1 MQSNLKDPRWR
12 LNNFYKIVDK
22 DARKITFKENGIQR
36 RINSS
41 TAKRKMILKYR
52 QGGVTTN
59 EVIKQL
65 DYTIWNHNVNAC
77 ILSHEQDSIE
87 KIFNIARRAHAAM
100 PKRIQPPLDKGGG
113 SKYEMRF
120 PKTGSKIYCDLQS
133 RGDTIHWLH
142 ISEAA
147 FADPDRMKATLEAV
161 PINGIVT
168 FESTPNGLGNLFHQ
182 KWINKH
188 DTYEKLFFPWYVHD
202 EYKIET
208 DLKIGDLTSDEKE
221 FIIKAKKLFDVDITL
236 QQIAFRRFK
245 QQDLKDLYIQE
256 YPEDDTTC
264 FLASGNAAMDLM
276 LVSELIKKL
285 NAPIKDD
292 GTLQIYKEYDRQS
305 AYVCG
310 VDVAEGVRKDYSVAT
325 IFNTKTRE
333 QCAQFRSNRIKPG
346 PFAKKVKELCAL
358 YQYGNKPWPLLAVE
372 QNNHGHTVLHEL
384 DEYCKYPNLYSFAED
399 RLGWK
404 TDSVTRP
411 LMIDAFIDGVES
423 GTILLNSLDTLSEC
437 LTLVDNNGKIEA
449 NDSEENACFDDCVI
463 AASIAVQMIIEHGP
477 SDLYNNLHSKI
488 LV

>member
-87 KIFNIARRAHAAM
+87 KIFNIARRAHSAM
-100 PKRIQPPLDKGGG
+100 PSQIRPPLDKGGG

-120 PKTGSKIYCDLQS
+120 PKTQSKIYCDLQS

-147 FADPDRMKATLEAV
+147 FADPERVKATLEAV
-161 PINGIVT
+161 PIDGIVT
-168 FESTPNGLGNLFHQ
+168 MESTPNGLGNFFHQ
-182 KWINKH
+182 KWVDPN
-188 DTYEKLFFPWYVHD
+188 DSYAKLFFPWYVHE

-208 DLKIGDLTSDEKE
+208 DLKINDLSSEEKE

-236 QQIAFRRFK
+236 QQMAFRRFK
-245 QQDLKDLYIQE
+245 QQDLKDLYFQE

-285 NAPIKDD
+285 SAPLKDD
-292 GTLQIYKEYDRQS
+292 GVIQIYKEYDKS
-305 AYVCG
+305 SPYVVGC
-310 VDVAEGVRKDYSVAT
+310 DTAEGVRKDYSVAT
-325 IFNTKTRE
+325 VFNAKTKE
-333 QCAQFRSNRIKPG
+333 QVAQVRSNRLKPRQ
-346 PFAKKVKELCAL
+346 FAHKVYELCKL
-358 YQYGNKPWPLLAVE
+358 YQYGNKPWPLLGVE
-372 QNNHGHTVLHEL
+372 LNNHGHAVLLEL
-384 DEYCKYPNLYSFAED
+384 DEHLKYPYLYSFQED